1 MVISWGKFN
10 MIYVLVLFL
19 AASLILNIYL
29 VQHQRVTNQEISY
42 VENKLQSIINE
53 QTDENILLYTSNSQ
67 MKSLLL
73 QINRLL
79 EQNQKKVANFH
90 SVERSMRKMLSN
102 ISHDLKTPLT
112 VILGYIEII
121 LHDPT
126 INREKE
132 KSLLQTVQL
141 KAEEVLELINR
152 FFELVKLESNDD
164 HLEMSKIE
172 IGEIC
177 RTIIL
182 DYYEILTKKE
192 FDVSVNI
199 PNEQHYILGNKQAV
213 ERILNNLI
221 SNALQYGSD
230 GKVIGL
236 HLRST
241 EEKVYIDIFDRGKGI
256 LEDSKD
262 RVFERLYT
270 MEDSRNKLYQGSGLG
285 LTITKRLVEQLGGN
299 ISLESRPY
307 DKTTFTIE
315 LKRLMY

>member
-1 MVISWGKFN
+1 M
-10 MIYVLVLFL
+10 MYLLVLFL
-19 AASLILNIYL
+19 AASLISNIYL
-29 VQHQRVTNQEISY
+29 VQHQRVANKEISY
-42 VENKLQSIINE
+42 VEKKLQSIIDQ
-53 QTDENILLYTSNSQ
+53 QTDENVLLYTSNSQ
-67 MKSLLL
+67 MKSLLI

-79 EQNQKKVANFH
+79 EHNQKTVANFH

-121 LHDPT
+121 LHDKT
-126 INREKE
+126 INQEKE
-132 KSLLQTVQL
+132 KSLLQTVHL
-141 KAEEVLELINR
+141 KAEEVLALINH
-152 FFELVKLESNDD
+152 FFELVKLESNDV

-172 IGEIC
+172 LGEIC
-177 RTIIL
+177 RKTIL

-192 FDVSVNI
+192 FDVSINI
-199 PNEQHYILGNKQAV
+199 PNEQYFIWGNKGAV

-241 EEKVYIDIFDRGKGI
+241 NDKVYIDVFDRGKGI
-256 LEDSKD
+256 LEDGKD

-285 LTITKRLVEQLGGN
+285 LTITKRLVEQLDGK
-299 ISLESRPY
+299 ILLESIPY
-307 DKTTFTIE
+307 QKTTFTIE
-315 LKRLMY
+315 LKRVTY

>member
-1 MVISWGKFN
+1 
-10 MIYVLVLFL
+10 MIYLIVFFL
-19 AASLILNIYL
+19 TASLIFNIYL
-29 VQHQRVTNQEISY
+29 VQHQRVANQEISY
-42 VENKLQSIINE
+42 IKKKLQSIIE
-53 QTDENILLYTSNSQ
+53 QQTDGNVLLYTSNSQ
-67 MKSLLL
+67 MKSLLI

-79 EQNQKKVANFH
+79 EHKQKTVANYH

-121 LHDPT
+121 LHDET

-132 KSLLQTVQL
+132 KSLLQTVHL
-141 KAEEVLELINR
+141 KAEEVLGLINR
-152 FFELVKLESNDD
+152 FFDLVKLESNDVN
-164 HLEMSKIE
+164 LEMSKIE
-172 IGEIC
+172 LGEIC
-177 RTIIL
+177 KKTIL

-192 FDVSVNI
+192 FDVSINI
-199 PNEQHYILGNKQAV
+199 PNEQNFIWGNKGAV

-241 EEKVYIDIFDRGKGI
+241 EDKVYIDVFDRGKGI
-256 LEDSKD
+256 LEDGKD

-285 LTITKRLVEQLGGN
+285 LTITKRLVEQLGGK
-299 ISLESRPY
+299 ISLESIPNH
-307 DKTTFTIE
+307 KTTFTIE
-315 LKRLMY
+315 LKRMTY

>member
-1 MVISWGKFN
+1 LVINWGNFN
-10 MIYVLVLFL
+10 MIYLLVLFL
-19 AASLILNIYL
+19 AASLISNIYL
-29 VQHQRVTNQEISY
+29 VQHQRVANKEISY
-42 VENKLQSIINE
+42 VEKKLQSIIDQ
-53 QTDENILLYTSNSQ
+53 QTDENVLLYTSNSQ
-67 MKSLLL
+67 MKSLLI

-79 EQNQKKVANFH
+79 EHNQKTVANFH

-121 LHDPT
+121 LHDKT

-132 KSLLQTVQL
+132 KSLLQTVHL
-141 KAEEVLELINR
+141 KSEEVLALVNH
-152 FFELVKLESNDD
+152 FFELVKLESNDV

-172 IGEIC
+172 LGEIC
-177 RTIIL
+177 RKTIL

-192 FDVSVNI
+192 FDVSINI
-199 PNEQHYILGNKQAV
+199 PNEQYFIWGNKGAV

-241 EEKVYIDIFDRGKGI
+241 NDKVYIDVFDRGKGI
-256 LEDSKD
+256 LEDGKD

-285 LTITKRLVEQLGGN
+285 LTITKRLVEQLGGK
-299 ISLESRPY
+299 ILLESIPY
-307 DKTTFTIE
+307 QKTTFTIE
-315 LKRLMY
+315 LKRVTY

>member
-1 MVISWGKFN
+1 
-10 MIYVLVLFL
+10 MIYLLVLFL
-19 AASLILNIYL
+19 AASLISNIYL
-29 VQHQRVTNQEISY
+29 VQHQRVANKEISY
-42 VENKLQSIINE
+42 VEKKLQSIIDQ
-53 QTDENILLYTSNSQ
+53 QTDENVLLYTSNSQ
-67 MKSLLL
+67 MKSLLI

-79 EQNQKKVANFH
+79 EHNQKTVANFH

-121 LHDPT
+121 LHDKT

-132 KSLLQTVQL
+132 KSLLQTVHL
-141 KAEEVLELINR
+141 KSEEVLALVNH
-152 FFELVKLESNDD
+152 FFELVKLESNDV

-172 IGEIC
+172 LGEIC
-177 RTIIL
+177 RKTIL

-192 FDVSVNI
+192 FDVSINI
-199 PNEQHYILGNKQAV
+199 PNEQYFIWGNKGAV

-241 EEKVYIDIFDRGKGI
+241 NDKVYIDVFDRGKGI
-256 LEDSKD
+256 LEDGKD

-285 LTITKRLVEQLGGN
+285 LTITKRLVEQLGGK
-299 ISLESRPY
+299 ILLESIPY
-307 DKTTFTIE
+307 QKTTFTIE
-315 LKRLMY
+315 LKRVTY

>member
-1 MVISWGKFN
+1 
-10 MIYVLVLFL
+10 MIYLLVLFL
-19 AASLILNIYL
+19 TASLIFNIYL
-29 VQHQRVTNQEISY
+29 VQHQRVANQEISY
-42 VENKLQSIINE
+42 VEKKLQSIIE
-53 QTDENILLYTSNSQ
+53 QQTDENVLLYTSNSQ
-67 MKSLLL
+67 MKSLLI

-79 EQNQKKVANFH
+79 EHNQKTVANFH

-121 LHDPT
+121 LHDET
-126 INREKE
+126 INQEKE
-132 KSLLQTVQL
+132 KSLLQTVHL

-152 FFELVKLESNDD
+152 FFDLVKLESNDV

-172 IGEIC
+172 LGEIC
-177 RTIIL
+177 KKTIL

-192 FDVSVNI
+192 FDVSINI
-199 PNEQHYILGNKQAV
+199 PNEQNFIWGNKGAV

-241 EEKVYIDIFDRGKGI
+241 EDKVYIDVFDRGKGI
-256 LEDSKD
+256 LEDGKD

-285 LTITKRLVEQLGGN
+285 LTITKRLVEQLGGK
-299 ISLESRPY
+299 ISLVSIPNH
-307 DKTTFTIE
+307 KTTFTIE
-315 LKRLMY
+315 LKRMTY

>member
-1 MVISWGKFN
+1 
-10 MIYVLVLFL
+10 MIYLLVLFL
-19 AASLILNIYL
+19 AASLIFNIYL
-29 VQHQRVTNQEISY
+29 VQHQRVANQEISY
-42 VENKLQSIINE
+42 VEKKLQSIIE
-53 QTDENILLYTSNSQ
+53 QQTDENVLLYTSNSQ
-67 MKSLLL
+67 MKSLLI

-79 EQNQKKVANFH
+79 EHNQKTVANFH

-121 LHDPT
+121 LHDET
-126 INREKE
+126 INQEKE
-132 KSLLQTVQL
+132 KSLLQTVHL

-152 FFELVKLESNDD
+152 FFDLVKLESNDV

-172 IGEIC
+172 LGEIC
-177 RTIIL
+177 KKTIL

-192 FDVSVNI
+192 FDVSINI
-199 PNEQHYILGNKQAV
+199 PNEQNFIWGNKGAV

-236 HLRST
+236 QLRST
-241 EEKVYIDIFDRGKGI
+241 EDKVYIDVFDRGKGI
-256 LEDSKD
+256 LENGKD

-285 LTITKRLVEQLGGN
+285 LTITKRLVEQLGGK
-299 ISLESRPY
+299 ISLESIPNH
-307 DKTTFTIE
+307 KTTFTIE
-315 LKRLMY
+315 LKRMTY

>member
-1 MVISWGKFN
+1 
-10 MIYVLVLFL
+10 MIYLLVLFL
-19 AASLILNIYL
+19 AASLIFNIYL
-29 VQHQRVTNQEISY
+29 VQHQRVSNQEISY
-42 VENKLQSIINE
+42 VKKKLQSIIE
-53 QTDENILLYTSNSQ
+53 QKTDENVLLYTSNSQ
-67 MKSLLL
+67 MKSLLI

-79 EQNQKKVANFH
+79 EHNQKTVANFH

-121 LHDPT
+121 LHDEI
-126 INREKE
+126 INQEKE
-132 KSLLQTVQL
+132 KSLLQTVHL
-141 KAEEVLELINR
+141 KAEEVLDLINR
-152 FFELVKLESNDD
+152 FFDLVKLESNDV

-172 IGEIC
+172 LGEIC
-177 RTIIL
+177 KKTIL

-192 FDVSVNI
+192 FDVSINI
-199 PNEQHYILGNKQAV
+199 PNEQKFIWGNKGAV

-241 EEKVYIDIFDRGKGI
+241 EDKVYIDVFDRGKGI
-256 LEDSKD
+256 LEDGKD

-285 LTITKRLVEQLGGN
+285 LTITKRLVEQLGGK
-299 ISLESRPY
+299 ISLESIPNH
-307 DKTTFTIE
+307 KTTFTIE
-315 LKRLMY
+315 LKRMTY

>member
-1 MVISWGKFN
+1 
-10 MIYVLVLFL
+10 MIYILVLFL
-19 AASLILNIYL
+19 VASLIFNIYL
-29 VQHQRVTNQEISY
+29 VQHQRVANQEISY
-42 VENKLQSIINE
+42 VEKKLQSIIE
-53 QTDENILLYTSNSQ
+53 QETDENVLLYTSNSQ
-67 MKSLLL
+67 MKSLLI
-73 QINRLL
+73 QINSLL
-79 EQNQKKVANFH
+79 EHNQKTVANFH

-121 LHDPT
+121 LHDET
-126 INREKE
+126 INQEKE
-132 KSLLQTVQL
+132 KSLLQTVHL

-152 FFELVKLESNDD
+152 FFDLVKLESNDV

-172 IGEIC
+172 LGEIC
-177 RTIIL
+177 KKTIL

-192 FDVSVNI
+192 FDVSINI
-199 PNEQHYILGNKQAV
+199 PNEQNFIWGNKGAV

-241 EEKVYIDIFDRGKGI
+241 EDKVYIDVFDRGKGI
-256 LEDSKD
+256 LENGKD

-270 MEDSRNKLYQGSGLG
+270 MEDSRNKFYQGSGLG
-285 LTITKRLVEQLGGN
+285 LTITKRLVEQLGGK
-299 ISLESRPY
+299 IALESIPNH
-307 DKTTFTIE
+307 KTTFTIE
-315 LKRLMY
+315 LKRMTY

>member
-1 MVISWGKFN
+1 
-10 MIYVLVLFL
+10 MIYLLIFILV
-19 AASLILNIYL
+19 ASLILNIYL
-29 VQHQRVTNQEISY
+29 VQHRRVTNQEISY
-42 VENKLQSIINE
+42 VEKKLQFIIND

-67 MKSLLL
+67 MQSLLI

-79 EQNQKKVANFH
+79 EQNQKKMANFH
-90 SVERSMRKMLSN
+90 SVERSVRKMLSN

-121 LHDPT
+121 LHDAT
-126 INREKE
+126 INKKKE
-132 KSLLQTVQL
+132 KSLLQTVHL
-141 KAEEVLELINR
+141 KAEEVLELINH
-152 FFELVKLESNDD
+152 FFELVKLESNDVQ
-164 HLEMSKIE
+164 LEMSKIE

-177 RTIIL
+177 RKTIL
-182 DYYEILTKKE
+182 YYYEILTRKE
-192 FDVSVNI
+192 FDVSINI
-199 PNEQHYILGNKQAV
+199 PNEQNYIWGNKQAV

-299 ISLESRPY
+299 ISLESIPY
-307 DKTTFTIE
+307 QKTTFTVE
-315 LKRLMY
+315 LRRVTY